1 MLYCTLG
8 NLNLGITKK
17 SYQSNL
23 EITKIK
29 EIKKL
34 KIIFLL
40 SGDYEMRTQ
49 RYVGT
54 ELRGPTSNLP
64 IGEEAL

>member
-1 MLYCTLG
+1 M
-8 NLNLGITKK
+8 
-17 SYQSNL
+17 
-23 EITKIK
+23 
-29 EIKKL
+29 KL

-49 RYVGT
+49 RYMGK